1 MPLKDIEELSTE
13 TENILNA
20 VIKKQNKKDKYE
32 RLRNMYLIVTLLL
45 LLGFFV
51 FLNMNDIRT
60 MLDPFSTFASI
71 LLNPMYLITFVVI
84 AFTFSYYHYY
94 QKKLKKEKDKLNKVR
109 AEAIDYLNDSKD
121 LNLQDK
127 VPRIKK
133 MMKDDYN
140 INLYVKNK

>member
-1 MPLKDIEELSTE
+1 MPLKDIEELSIE
-13 TENILNA
+13 TENILKA

-32 RLRNMYLIVTLLL
+32 GLRNMYLIVTLLL

-51 FLNMNDIRT
+51 FLNINDIRT

-71 LLNPMYLITFVVI
+71 LLNPMYLITFLVI
-84 AFTFSYYHYY
+84 AFTFSYYRYY